1 MGQEGFCTYYADQIF
16 YLDYETMTNDQIFKS
31 TLGYNIVLSV
41 LPFALMFVMVAV
53 GIITGFCAKSQGN
66 FTYFV
71 MECFVISQLSSYGS
85 TPARFSVYVMRTR
98 I

>member
-66 FTYFV
+66 LKYFV

-85 TPARFSVYVMRTR
+85 TPARLPFT
-98 I
+98 